1 MTQRAA
7 SALRGRRPFLQE
19 IAESKRQLDNGE
31 SQYILGVLDDVT
43 ERKKAEVRIA
53 HLAHYDALTD
63 LPNRVLFREQ
73 LEKELA
79 FVRRGAQ
86 LAVLYIDLDHFKSVN
101 DTLGHSLGDD
111 LLKLVAQR
119 LRSWVREGDLIA
131 RLGGDEFAVV
141 RTGLESPKEAEALA
155 LRLREAVVG
164 ASYELG
170 EHRAVIDLSI
180 GIALSPGDGTDLD
193 ELLKHADLALYD
205 GKAEGRRTYRYF
217 VPDMNSRMKRRR
229 SLEMDLRTAIA
240 QGQFEVHYQP
250 VCFLQSG
257 AISGCE
263 TLLRW
268 RQPQRGMISPAEFI
282 PVAEETGLI
291 AGLGEWVLRRACT
304 DAMRWPKEIKVAV
317 NV

>member
-1 MTQRAA
+1 VQAGRSFGVLSRVTQRAA

-19 IAESKRQLDNGE
+19 IAASKRQLDNGE

-43 ERKKAEVRIA
+43 ERKKAEARIA

-86 LAVLYIDLDHFKSVN
+86 LAVLYIDLDHFTSVN

-119 LRSWVREGDLIA
+119 LRSCVREGDLIA

-193 ELLKHADLALYD
+193 ELLKHADLAL
-205 GKAEGRRTYRYF
+205 
-217 VPDMNSRMKRRR
+217 
-229 SLEMDLRTAIA
+229 
-240 QGQFEVHYQP
+240 
-250 VCFLQSG
+250 
-257 AISGCE
+257 
-263 TLLRW
+263 
-268 RQPQRGMISPAEFI
+268 
-282 PVAEETGLI
+282 
-291 AGLGEWVLRRACT
+291 
-304 DAMRWPKEIKVAV
+304 
-317 NV
+317 